1 MVKGKIIGYQVSEFE
16 DMTTK
21 KMVKMCDVSVIREV
35 DKDKGVGYVAFVI
48 RAVGDRADNLIN
60 KINKGQF
67 IDKNCLIDASYAKTK
82 GKYYYGDLDYI
93 VIDK

>member
-1 MVKGKIIGYQVSEFE
+1 MVKGKIIGYQVSEFQDTE
-16 DMTTK
+16 TK
-21 KMVKMCDVSVIREV
+21 QMIKMCDVSVVREV
-35 DKDKGVGYVAFVI
+35 DKDKGVGCVAFVI
-48 RAVGDRADNLIN
+48 RAVGDRADKLIN

-67 IDKNCLIDASYAKTK
+67 IDKYCLIDASYAKSK